1 MTSETVYSVELVS
14 RMTYPEREFLTGHLY
29 GHPAP
34 KRAVDPSNDGGVSVQ
49 RPACGRQSWLSS
61 LAIINCAGRVRG
73 HHEHASRGGC
83 LTRNCHLTVQQ
94 TRLGGESCGGRLRR
108 GGVPLQLDLCAVA
121 SR

>member
-49 RPACGRQSWLSS
+49 RPACGR
-61 LAIINCAGRVRG
+61 RVREDG
-73 HHEHASRGGC
+73 LCDARG
-83 LTRNCHLTVQQ
+83 
-94 TRLGGESCGGRLRR
+94 
-108 GGVPLQLDLCAVA
+108 
-121 SR
+121 

>member
-49 RPACGRQSWLSS
+49 RPACEPLARPSISPAWRS
-61 LAIINCAGRVRG
+61 LTKLFSA
-73 HHEHASRGGC
+73 
-83 LTRNCHLTVQQ
+83 TT
-94 TRLGGESCGGRLRR
+94 
-108 GGVPLQLDLCAVA
+108 
-121 SR
+121 